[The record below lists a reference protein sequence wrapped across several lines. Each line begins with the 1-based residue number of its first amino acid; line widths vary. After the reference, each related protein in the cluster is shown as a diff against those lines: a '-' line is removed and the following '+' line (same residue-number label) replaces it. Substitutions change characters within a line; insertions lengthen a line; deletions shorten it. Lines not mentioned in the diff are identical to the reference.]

1 MKGKVRNMAIKK
13 MNEPNEGIKCVV
25 DTCEYYMKGNH
36 CAAEKIEVE
45 KINTTDSNGT
55 DCSTFT
61 RKGMF

>member
-1 MKGKVRNMAIKK
+1 MS
-13 MNEPNEGIKCVV
+13 EPNEGIKCVV
-25 DTCEYYMKGNH
+25 DTCEYYMKGDH

-45 KINTTDSNGT
+45 KISTTDSNGT